1 MPRLRLGGRP
11 RLPENT
17 VKAKNNNNKAYRYG
31 WNDGRYGLQ
40 CCFTENGRLA
50 EFEAPADRLDYYKG
64 HRAGPEAR
72 LHGGDLLRAS

>member
-1 MPRLRLGGRP
+1 VPRLRLGGRP

-17 VKAKNNNNKAYRYG
+17 VKAKNNNRAYRYG

-50 EFEAPADRLDYYKG
+50 EFEAPAERLDYYRG
-64 HRAGPEAR
+64 HRVGWEDR
-72 LHGGDLLRAS
+72 RHSGDLLRAS